1 MPWAV
6 CGCECVC
13 VRLGVSARVSRI
25 RIRTPQL
32 SIVSVIG
39 LLGKEFFAAMLLRA
53 RGEKASETRPVKK
66 ASRHGPAFQG
76 EETSAASQCQQA
88 IAFAEDYARTEDR
101 GYKLARAAL
110 DGDLATMRA
119 LTDGLVAA
127 ATPVLASNADV
138 AMRTFVDFIDPR
150 CPGTPIF
157 AAAQDNHIEAV
168 RYLHELRGDLDKQ
181 TAVGG
186 GTPVHI
192 AAARGNLAMLQ
203 MLYDLGAGV
212 NQPSRVA
219 GPLPIHSAAI
229 EGKADVVAE
238 LVAMRADVHAR
249 DNKGRTP
256 AVWACENDHGAT
268 LRCLLEAGVDPRV
281 GIPGFSLADI
291 CEATGSEGAK
301 AVVEEFL

>member
-1 MPWAV
+1 MCA
-6 CGCECVC
+6 C
-13 VRLGVSARVSRI
+13 VSRI

-39 LLGKEFFAAMLLRA
+39 LLGKEFFEAMLLRA
-53 RGEKASETRPVKK
+53 RGEKASSTRLATK
-66 ASRHGPAFQG
+66 ASRHPPAFHG
-76 EETSAASQCQQA
+76 DDDSAASQYRA
-88 IAFAEDYARTEDR
+88 IAFAEDYAQTDDR
-101 GYKLARAAL
+101 GYKLARAAF

-119 LTDGLVAA
+119 LTDGLLAA
-127 ATPVLASNADV
+127 ATPVLATTADV

-212 NQPSRVA
+212 DDASRVA
-219 GPLPIHSAAI
+219 GPRPIHSAAM
-229 EGKADVVAE
+229 EGKADVVAA

-281 GIPGFSLADI
+281 GIPGFSLAEI